1 MSKFLKINTSLSG
14 NILINAASLSG
25 VVDITSETQL
35 YLPFVN
41 SNSTAGSKI
50 TIIGAASTLFQTN
63 AQQTIDTII
72 NTLEKVNQ
80 AGYTKAVI
88 ELEFPGVII
97 QDVLFVV

>member
-1 MSKFLKINTSLSG
+1 MNKFLKVKTVIGG

-25 VVDITSETQL
+25 VVEITSEIQL

-41 SNSTAGSKI
+41 SSSSAATKI
-50 TIIGAASTLFQTN
+50 GIIGGAGTLFQTN

-80 AGYTKAVI
+80 SGYTKAVV
-88 ELEFPGVII
+88 ELEFPGVIL
-97 QDVLFVV
+97 QDFLFAT